1 MKKRG
6 DLSVLVASGNGIP
19 EAWENSLIK
28 LNNEGLWYERSGR
41 KDKGRLHLDST
52 MTIEIIDPINYS
64 FMHSFGGYGWEQ
76 IFEYQMEMLGAKDS
90 FEDRKGESNRWPYQ
104 YHERLA
110 DYPGTTMN
118 INQIEEGIIK
128 KLAQRPDTKQS
139 NAITWVP
146 ERDNYS
152 IDPPCLQRIW
162 CGLVP
167 LDDPEKGPF
176 ALNMNYNFR
185 SRNAMIA
192 APWNM
197 AGLLAIQ
204 TYILNRLKEET
215 GFEIQHARLVDF
227 TDSYHVKADDQSK
240 LETFMKKLT
249 ESKKRREEIDQRV
262 FPKEMVLQMM
272 NESRDSIEKKIID
285 QAGQYLKEE
294 ALERK
299 IKEIGRIADAVVDIN
314 NTYLEK

>member
-1 MKKRG
+1 MEKRG
-6 DLSVLVASGNGIP
+6 DLSVLSVSGRGIP

-28 LNNEGLWYERSGR
+28 LNNEGLWYERAGR
-41 KDKGRLHLDST
+41 KDKGRLQVDST
-52 MTIEIIDPINYS
+52 MTVEIIEPIKYS

-90 FEDRKGESNRWPYQ
+90 FEDRKGESNKWPYQ

-118 INQIEEGIIK
+118 INQIEEGIIR
-128 KLAQRPDTKQS
+128 KLSQRLDTRQA

-162 CGLVP
+162 CGLVS
-167 LDDPEKGPF
+167 LDNPEKGPF

-197 AGLLAIQ
+197 VGLLTIQ
-204 TYILNRLKEET
+204 SYIINRLKEET
-215 GFEIQHARLVDF
+215 GKEIKHARLVDF
-227 TDSYHVKADDQSK
+227 TDAYHVRADDQPK
-240 LETFMKKLT
+240 LENFIGQLT
-249 ESKKRREEIDQRV
+249 DSKKRREEIEQRV
-262 FPKEMVLQMM
+262 FPREMVLEMM
-272 NESRDSIEKKIID
+272 NDSRNSVEKKIIS
-285 QAGQYLKEE
+285 QAENYFQGEK
-294 ALERK
+294 LERK
-299 IKEIGRIADAVVDIN
+299 IGEIEEIAKIVVDIN
-314 NTYLEK
+314 KTYLES